1 MNAQL
6 DHCEPHYKSVDLATL
21 FKISPLEWLVH
32 EILPGNGLSFLYGEA
47 GCGKTFLAIDI
58 AGAVARGVAWAGKP
72 TQKGAVLYVAT
83 EDFSGLSTRMRA
95 YCKEHSL
102 DVLSMPFRLWREG
115 LNLLDLKS
123 VGNLVNEARLIAD
136 LRLIVIDTFA
146 AAMPGDENASNDVGK
161 AIRSL
166 NRIKQGS
173 QTSILVLHHTGK
185 DETKGMRGWS
195 GLKGATDTI
204 IRVRSAQAG
213 LSATVEKH
221 RNWHSGEKIHFRLAA
236 RVIDSQD
243 FESVSCVVEHVGEQ
257 GSTKVLTDLQKS
269 ILDAH
274 AEFNTEC
281 SGGCTMEVLVD
292 LVVARGAKSNTGA
305 TSNKGNIRRSIKGLV
320 DQRLLTL
327 SG

>member
-6 DHCEPHYKSVDLATL
+6 DHSEHAYKSVDLATL
-21 FKISPLEWLVH
+21 FKMPPLEWLVH

-95 YCKEHSL
+95 YCNEHSL
-102 DVLSMPFRLWREG
+102 DVSSMPFRLWREE
-115 LNLLDLKS
+115 LDLLDPTS
-123 VGNLVNEARLIAD
+123 VSHLVDEARLIND

-195 GLKGATDTI
+195 GLKGAADTI
-204 IRVRSAQAG
+204 VRVRSAQTV
-213 LSATVEKH
+213 LSATVERH
-221 RNWHSGEKIHFRLAA
+221 RNWHSGEQIHFRLAE

-243 FESVSCVVEHVGEQ
+243 FESVSCVVEHAGEQ
-257 GSTKVLTDLQKS
+257 GSTKVRTDLQRS
-269 ILDAH
+269 ILEAH

-281 SGGCTMEVLVD
+281 SGGCTMEMLAD
-292 LVVARGAKSNTGA
+292 LIVTRVP
-305 TSNKGNIRRSIKGLV
+305 TSKKYNIRRSIQGLV
-320 DQRLLTL
+320 DQGALTL

>member
-6 DHCEPHYKSVDLATL
+6 DHCEPSYKSVDLATL

-58 AGAVARGVAWAGKP
+58 AGAIARGAAWAGKP

-95 YCKEHSL
+95 YCNEHPL
-102 DVLSMPFRLWREG
+102 DVSSMPFRVWREG
-115 LNLLDLKS
+115 LDLLDPIS
-123 VGNLVNEARLIAD
+123 VSHLVDEARLITN

-146 AAMPGDENASNDVGK
+146 AAMPGDENASRDVGK

-166 NRIKQGS
+166 ERIRQEAQS
-173 QTSILVLHHTGK
+173 SILVLHHTGK
-185 DETKGMRGWS
+185 EQDRGMRGWS
-195 GLKGATDTI
+195 GLKGAADTI
-204 IRVRSAQAG
+204 VRVRSAQTG
-213 LSATVEKH
+213 LSATVERH
-221 RNWHSGEKIHFRLAA
+221 RNWHSGEQIHFRLAE

-257 GSTKVLTDLQKS
+257 GSTKVRTALQRS
-269 ILDAH
+269 ILEAY
-274 AEFNTEC
+274 AEFDTE
-281 SGGCTMEVLVD
+281 SNGGCTMEMLAD
-292 LVVARGAKSNTGA
+292 RVVTRVPTSKKSN
-305 TSNKGNIRRSIKGLV
+305 IQRSIKSLV
-320 DQRLLTL
+320 DQGVLNL

>member
-6 DHCEPHYKSVDLATL
+6 DHCEPPYKSVDLATL

-58 AGAVARGVAWAGKP
+58 AGAVARGAAWAGKP

-95 YCKEHSL
+95 YCSEHSL
-102 DVLSMPFRLWREG
+102 DVSSMPFRLWREG
-115 LNLLDLKS
+115 LDLLDPTS
-123 VGNLVNEARLIAD
+123 VSHLVDEARLITD

-185 DETKGMRGWS
+185 DEAKGMRGWS
-195 GLKGATDTI
+195 GLKGAADTI
-204 IRVRSAQAG
+204 VRVRSTQDG
-213 LSATVEKH
+213 FSATVERH
-221 RNWHSGEKIHFRLAA
+221 RNWHSGEKIHFRLAE

-257 GSTKVLTDLQKS
+257 GSTKVRTALQRS
-269 ILDAH
+269 ILEAH
-274 AEFNTEC
+274 AEFDTE
-281 SGGCTMEVLVD
+281 SKGGCTMEMLAD
-292 LVVARGAKSNTGA
+292 LVA
-305 TSNKGNIRRSIKGLV
+305 TRVPASTRYNIKRSIRGIV
-320 DQRLLTL
+320 DQGDLSL